1 MSVSSGNC
9 VVTGLRALLVRRPPP
24 PSFAARLERARPQ
37 RAMRNPLWAHEPISG
52 NHKRGVVGPLSSLYS
67 VNTQLVPNQTNLH
80 RRRKNREGRV
90 PPHGASLPPRRSRRV
105 LEPWWI
111 AGAWWSRPRSRRGES
126 RIGAGGIAHRRVT
139 DDGNHT
145 VPWAASFSPLS
156 SVSTS
161 PGAWCLSA
169 HRVEGNRGSFGLE
182 FGGLAVRGHGA
193 AVVIGRRCL
202 GLNEER
208 REWKSHGHRLSDYR
222 RWRLDVR

>member
-1 MSVSSGNC
+1 MENKKKTERKQKSARGPGIGYGPYRSTSRQPKSHRGRSLTRGAHMSVSSGNC

-105 LEPWWI
+105 LEPW
-111 AGAWWSRPRSRRGES
+111 
-126 RIGAGGIAHRRVT
+126 
-139 DDGNHT
+139 
-145 VPWAASFSPLS
+145 
-156 SVSTS
+156 
-161 PGAWCLSA
+161 
-169 HRVEGNRGSFGLE
+169 
-182 FGGLAVRGHGA
+182 
-193 AVVIGRRCL
+193 
-202 GLNEER
+202 
-208 REWKSHGHRLSDYR
+208 
-222 RWRLDVR
+222 